1 MIKQP
6 FKVGDI
12 INFRS
17 CYYGL
22 VVSAKYH
29 NSYIFLEV
37 LNTSFHIRQL
47 NLTLL
52 VNHNYAYKVIN
63 V

>member
-1 MIKQP
+1 MNTHP
-6 FKVGDI
+6 FKAGDI
-12 INFRS
+12 INFRRL
-17 CYYGL
+17 YYGL
-22 VVSAKYH
+22 IVKAKYH

-37 LNTSFHIRQL
+37 LNTNTNVRQL

-52 VNHNYAYKVIN
+52 ENHNYSYKVIN

>member
-1 MIKQP
+1 MKTKQP

-17 CYYGL
+17 RYYGL

-37 LNTSFHIRQL
+37 LNTNVNVRQL

-52 VNHNYAYKVIN
+52 VNHNYAYKVI
-63 V
+63 

>member
-1 MIKQP
+1 MSSHP
-6 FKVGDI
+6 FKSGDI
-12 INFRS
+12 INFRN

-22 VVSAKYH
+22 IVSAKYH
-29 NSYIFLEV
+29 NSYIWLNV
-37 LNTSFHIRQL
+37 LNTSNHVRQL

-52 VNHNYAYKVIN
+52 ENHNYSYKVIN

>member
-1 MIKQP
+1 MIDYP

-12 INFRS
+12 LNFRNN
-17 CYYGL
+17 YYGL

-29 NSYIFLEV
+29 NSNIFLNV
-37 LNTSFHIRQL
+37 LNTSCHVRQL

-52 VNHNYAYKVIN
+52 ENHKYAYKVIN